1 MRVTDRMGYDQ
12 VTRNLQKNRSEM
24 VDLQNQAATQKRVNK
39 PSDDP
44 IAAAR
49 VLANRTEERGSKQ
62 FVKNIDIARSF
73 LEFSDQSLGELSETM
88 MRLKELAIQQAN
100 DASASPETRRVVAEE
115 VQQTFNQAVQIGNRK
130 LGERYIFG
138 GHKTTTA
145 PFTTAGDY
153 KGDDGDLKI
162 HINKDAFV
170 AMNLPGDKIFLGRG
184 VGDDGIIRPKA
195 ETPKTTDE
203 LIEYQQDERL
213 REEQNLMRQKDEL
226 PMRGPASAS
235 SSIEHKFVESKSPET
250 DSQGVNI
257 LQAIK
262 DFEIALRV
270 NDKEQIQ
277 SSIDS
282 IDQALSQVIHAR
294 AQVGARIQVLNHT
307 TDSLQKAIV
316 DNKSNA
322 SALED
327 ADLLQVVSDITRTDS
342 TLKATLETSGRV
354 VQPSLLDF
362 LK

>member
-1 MRVTDRMGYDQ
+1 
-12 VTRNLQKNRSEM
+12 M

-49 VLANRTEERGSKQ
+49 VLGSRSEERSSTQ
-62 FVKNIDIARSF
+62 FVKNINIARSF

-115 VQQTFNQAVQIGNRK
+115 VQQTFNQIVQIGNRK

-138 GHKTTTA
+138 GHKTTSA
-145 PFTTAGDY
+145 PFTSAGDY

-170 AMNLPGDKIFLGRG
+170 AMNLPGDKIFLGKG
-184 VGDDGIIRPKA
+184 VGSDGTIRPKA
-195 ETPKTTDE
+195 ETPKTTE
-203 LIEYQQDERL
+203 QLIEYQHDERVREQENKL
-213 REEQNLMRQKDEL
+213 RQEEAIQLRA
-226 PMRGPASAS
+226 PASATS
-235 SSIEHKFVESKSPET
+235 VEHKFVETKSPET
-250 DSQGVNI
+250 DSEGINI
-257 LQAIK
+257 LAAVK

-277 SSIDS
+277 NSIDN

-294 AQVGARIQVLNHT
+294 SQVGARIQVLTHS

-316 DNKSNA
+316 DNKGTA
-322 SALED
+322 SQLED
-327 ADLLQVVSDITRTDS
+327 ADLLQVVSDISKSDS